1 MELPDR
7 GPTPEAELGGKEMSA
22 ILHREI
28 RRLPPLLRKVV
39 VLRDLEELSMD
50 DVAGQ
55 LGISHAAAKSR
66 LLRARSE
73 LKQRL
78 QRHCGPSAPTM
89 APA

>member
-1 MELPDR
+1 MIR
-7 GPTPEAELGGKEMSA
+7 FFRLGAGVSA

-28 RRLPPLLRKVV
+28 RRLPPLLRNVM
-39 VLRDLEELSMD
+39 VLRDLEGLSMD

-55 LGISHAAAKSR
+55 LGISVVAAKSR

-73 LKQRL
+73 LKLRL
-78 QRHCGPSAPTM
+78 QRHCAPSTLAM